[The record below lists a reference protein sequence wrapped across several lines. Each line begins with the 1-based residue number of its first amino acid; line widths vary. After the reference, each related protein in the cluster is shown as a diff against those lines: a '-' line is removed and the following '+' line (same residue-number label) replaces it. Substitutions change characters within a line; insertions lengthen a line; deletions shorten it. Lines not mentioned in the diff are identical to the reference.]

1 MSAKIKGFAWSA
13 SNKPNVYEH
22 ARSLIFD
29 RKLVFAEHLRSIIM
43 SDFENISRIVN
54 EAGQVKYSA
63 GRNEQG
69 HSDAAS
75 ALFLALWAA
84 HDSPASFAMPQ
95 TWNLNSIFGMP
106 PMGSRLG

>member
-13 SNKPNVYEH
+13 SNKTKVYEN
-22 ARSLIFD
+22 ARSLVFD

-43 SDFENISRIVN
+43 PDFENISRIVN

-63 GRNEQG
+63 GRNGNG

-84 HDSPASFAMPQ
+84 HDNPASFAMP
-95 TWNLNSIFGMP
+95 
-106 PMGSRLG
+106 

>member
-1 MSAKIKGFAWSA
+1 MSARIKGFAWSA

-29 RKLVFAEHLRSIIM
+29 RKLVFAERLRSIIM

-84 HDSPASFAMPQ
+84 HDSPASFEMPR
-95 TWNLNSIFGMP
+95 TWSINSVFGFP
-106 PMGSRLG
+106 AASRLR

>member
-1 MSAKIKGFAWSA
+1 MSARIKGFAWSA
-13 SNKPNVYEH
+13 SNKSNVYEH
-22 ARSLIFD
+22 SRSLIFD

-43 SDFENISRIVN
+43 PDFENISRIVN

-63 GRNEQG
+63 GRNENG
-69 HSDAAS
+69 HSDASS

-95 TWNLNSIFGMP
+95 TWSMNSLFGMP
-106 PMGSRLG
+106 MHSRLG